1 MQRQRQIRFP
11 YHISGRRGIEV
22 ITPVTLIYEL
32 FIYSMEDEQNGEKSS
47 WLEKA
52 LENMACAMSMH
63 I

>member
-32 FIYSMEDEQNGEKSS
+32 LEDEQNGEKSS